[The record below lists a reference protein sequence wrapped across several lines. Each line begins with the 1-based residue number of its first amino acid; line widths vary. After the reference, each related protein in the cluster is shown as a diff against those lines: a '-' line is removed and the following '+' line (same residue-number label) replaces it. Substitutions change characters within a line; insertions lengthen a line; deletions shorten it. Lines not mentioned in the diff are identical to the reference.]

1 MRDDLQEIV
10 TEMDLQIFQEYKQ
23 KKMYLYQNF

>member
-1 MRDDLQEIV
+1 MDDDLQKIV
-10 TEMDLQIFQEYKQ
+10 TEINLQIFQEYKQ